1 MSNTPSPDLFKNFE
15 VPAFETG
22 TEVPVPP
29 AGAVEVETSSS
40 NNAFPYMPVIATV
53 ALVLILVIVA
63 IIKKPLKKSEIEFI
77 DDEPQKPVKKEK
89 KPQQQKV
96 ETTIEIEKPKAVE
109 IKTAKQER
117 KNFATPTNLNKC
129 IRLFLENTRTR

>member
-29 AGAVEVETSSS
+29 TGAIEVENSSS
-40 NNAFPYMPVIATV
+40 DAELPYLPVIATI
-53 ALVLILVIVA
+53 ALVLIIA
-63 IIKKPLKKSEIEFI
+63 IIAIKKKPFKKSEIEFI
-77 DDEPQKPVKKEK
+77 DDEPPKIVKKEK

-96 ETTIEIEKPKAVE
+96 ETTIEIEQPKAVE